1 MKSMLGVAISITA
14 EQFAG
19 VTDRGGV
26 PYIMH
31 CLYVMDN
38 TEGDDCVK
46 CAAVMHDL
54 IEDNDPNSPVIWT
67 FEKLSKVG
75 FSDKTVW
82 LLEIVTHRDGES
94 YDDYIK
100 RCSQEL
106 ESIRLKKSDLQH
118 NSCITRLKGVRPKDH
133 ERIEKYHKS
142 YTFLTECEALL
153 LEQLG

>member
-1 MKSMLGVAISITA
+1 MKSMLGLAISITA
-14 EQFAG
+14 EQFAS
-19 VTDRGGV
+19 VTDKGGV

-54 IEDNDPNSPVIWT
+54 IEDNNPSSPVMWT

-75 FSDKTVW
+75 FSEKTVR
-82 LLEIVTHRDGES
+82 LLKLVTHRDGET
-94 YDDYIK
+94 YDEYIK
-100 RCSQEL
+100 RVSEDL
-106 ESIRLKKSDLQH
+106 EAIGLKKSDLEH

-133 ERIEKYHKS
+133 QRIEKYHKS
-142 YTFLTECEALL
+142 YKFLCEAEACL
-153 LEQLG
+153 LEQL